1 MTTLSDDQAV
11 IDRVLAHIDGHST
24 DLSAVTWR
32 EPVAS
37 YLSESRLVEELRV
50 FRRQPTVFCPSAVLP
65 EPGSYLA
72 RDAAGAAL
80 LAARGRDGGVR
91 VFRNACRHRG
101 VQVAE
106 GEGCRTAFVCP
117 YHGWTY
123 GLGGELRHVPHG
135 HGFPELEADRRGLV
149 EVPAVERA
157 GLVFVTQ
164 EQPAFADTGLG
175 ELDRVLPAGSRLVRT
190 TVQEIPANWKILMEG
205 FLEGY
210 HLRATHRST
219 FYPRQFDNL
228 NVVEQF
234 GPHSRVTFPYRKV
247 DELRGAPVHA
257 RSAAGVLTYVY
268 HLFPNVVVATFPFN
282 TVVIV
287 HEPLAVDS
295 TKVINYSLSH
305 GAESDEQWQHGLKR
319 SLDFQQEGANE
330 DRDVCVSIQ
339 RGLTSGANEFFEFG
353 RFEGALSHFH
363 DTLHKALDTVS

>member
-11 IDRVLAHIDGHST
+11 IGRVLAHIDGHST

-32 EPVAS
+32 EPVAN
-37 YLSESRLVEELRV
+37 YLSAPRLAQELRV
-50 FRRQPTVFCPSAVLP
+50 FRRQPTLFCPSAALP
-65 EPGSYLA
+65 DPGSYLA
-72 RDAAGAAL
+72 RDAAGTAL
-80 LAARGRDGGVR
+80 LAVRGRDGRVR

-135 HGFPELEADRRGLV
+135 HGFPELEVERRGLV
-149 EVPAVERA
+149 EVASVERA
-157 GLVFVTQ
+157 GCVFVTQ
-164 EQPAFADTGLG
+164 EQPAFGDTGLG
-175 ELDRVLPAGSRLVRT
+175 ELDGVLPAGSRLVRT
-190 TVQEIPANWKILMEG
+190 SEQEIPANWKILMEG

-210 HLRATHRST
+210 HLRATHRGT

-234 GPHSRVTFPYRKV
+234 GPHNRVTFPYRKI
-247 DELRGAPVHA
+247 DELRGAPPER

-268 HLFPNVVVATFPFN
+268 HLFPNVAVATFPFN
-282 TVVIV
+282 TAVIV
-287 HEPLAVDS
+287 HEPLAVDR
-295 TKVINYSLSH
+295 TKVINYSLTH

-319 SLDFQQEGANE
+319 SLDFQQDGANE

-339 RGLTSGANEFFEFG
+339 RGLASGANEFFEFG

-363 DTLHKALDTVS
+363 RTLHTALDTTV